1 MHTCLTQHAF
11 CFFLFNISGIK
22 TKPKVYSKQDKEK
35 YKKAHHKFTKHK
47 ESTLQTDRIKKKDTQ
62 SNKENASGLQTKF
75 ILLGLGATPHS
86 LELKAA
92 HEEVP
97 LDI

>member
-35 YKKAHHKFTKHK
+35 HKKAHHKLTKHK
-47 ESTLQTDRIKKKDTQ
+47 ESALQIDRIKKYTQ

-75 ILLGLGATPHS
+75 ILLGPGATPHS

-92 HEEVP
+92 HEELP
-97 LDI
+97 LDT